1 MVCGARSSAA
11 GVGEALTEA
20 LGEALTEALGEA
32 LTEALSEALSAAP
45 DWRLRAR
52 VRAEVLA

>member
-11 GVGEALTEA
+11 GVGEALTEV
-20 LGEALTEALGEA
+20 LGEA

-52 VRAEVLA
+52 VKAEVLA

>member
-11 GVGEALTEA
+11 GV
-20 LGEALTEALGEA
+20 GEALTEALGEA

-45 DWRLRAR
+45 DWRLRVR

>member
-32 LTEALSEALSAAP
+32 LCEALSAAP